1 MPASSNAKYYTDLRY
16 PNEALDKQREKGA
29 RVKHAE
35 IRRFE
40 SICEENSFFSAR
52 VIN

>member
-1 MPASSNAKYYTDLRY
+1 MSASSDAKYYTDLR
-16 PNEALDKQREKGA
+16 NEALDKQREKGV

-40 SICEENSFFSAR
+40 SICEKKFFFLGKR
-52 VIN
+52 D